1 MTENTQSFLNSLW
14 NLTTDLCH
22 QAQIPLYRERN
33 DPKVFT
39 YPQKIFLYIYKI
51 KRKLTLR
58 ELIADLKESNVLRYL
73 GLNRIPNF
81 STLSY
86 FIKTLPERFCALIF
100 NALDTLLP
108 KSTKVIIDSTGFEC
122 VHPSHYYCYRRD
134 KPVDGFITLFALVDQ
149 EHGHFRS
156 LEVHDVKHHDST
168 MLKPLV
174 EALSDVKIEVLYGDR
189 GFDSEENYRFLLEE
203 KDCLPL
209 ILQKNML
216 KPSEKC
222 KGWHRLEIREVF
234 DYGEYL
240 KRNKIEAIFSALK
253 RKFGSWL
260 ATKNVNSQ
268 KKELYLKVILFNM
281 EKKVRLVFIFF
292 FSKITFQQSLIVY
305 YFGLFINFFFIL
317 SPLSSYK
324 NFTAI
329 FIKGERL

>member
-14 NLTTDLCH
+14 SLTTDLCH
-22 QAQIPLYRERN
+22 QAQIPLYRQRH

-58 ELIADLKESNVLRYL
+58 DLIIDLQESNVMKYL
-73 GLNRIPNF
+73 GLHRIPNF

-86 FIKTLPERFCALIF
+86 FIKTLPEHCCALIF

-122 VHPSHYYCYRRD
+122 VNPSHYYCYRRD
-134 KPVDGFITLFALVDQ
+134 KAVDGFITLFALIDQ
-149 EHGHFRS
+149 EHGHFRAIETS
-156 LEVHDVKHHDST
+156 DIKKHDST

-174 EALSDVKIEVLYGDR
+174 HMLGEVPIDMLYGDR
-189 GFDSEENYRFLLEE
+189 GFDSEENCRFLLED
-203 KDCLPL
+203 KNCLPL

-216 KPSEKC
+216 KPPEKC
-222 KGWHRLEIREVF
+222 KEDYRLEIREIF

-253 RKFGSWL
+253 RKYGSWL
-260 ATKNVNSQ
+260 RTKSVDSQ

-281 EKKVRLVFIFF
+281 EKKMNIVLIFF
-292 FSKITFQQSLIVY
+292 FSTQV
-305 YFGLFINFFFIL
+305 
-317 SPLSSYK
+317 
-324 NFTAI
+324 
-329 FIKGERL
+329 

>member
-14 NLTTDLCH
+14 SLTTDLCH

-58 ELIADLKESNVLRYL
+58 DLIVDLQESNVMKYL
-73 GLNRIPNF
+73 GLHRIPNF

-86 FIKTLPERFCALIF
+86 FIKMLPEHFCALMF
-100 NALDTLLP
+100 NALDILLP

-122 VHPSHYYCYRRD
+122 VHPSHYYCFRRD

-149 EHGHFRS
+149 EHGHFRAI
-156 LEVHDVKHHDST
+156 EVSEIKKHDST

-174 EALSDVKIEVLYGDR
+174 NQLGDVNIEVLYGDR
-189 GFDSEENYRFLLEE
+189 GFDSEENYRFLLEDKE
-203 KDCLPL
+203 CLPL

-216 KPSEKC
+216 KPLENC
-222 KGWHRLEIREVF
+222 KGEYRLEMRVVF

-253 RKFGSWL
+253 RRFGSWL
-260 ATKNVNSQ
+260 ASRSVHSQ

-281 EKKVRLVFIFF
+281 EKKIKMIFIFF
-292 FSKITFQQSLIVY
+292 FSRITFQQNHFRVLLLCSC
-305 YFGLFINFFFIL
+305 FF
-317 SPLSSYK
+317 
-324 NFTAI
+324 
-329 FIKGERL
+329 